1 MLIDPGRARRL
12 LACMGDP
19 SRFRVVEKL
28 MASPFCVTDL
38 AREIGLSQ
46 SCTTRH
52 LQVLQ
57 QEGLVAGLRDGKRVV
72 FRLRTDEPMIAGL
85 VTWALAH
92 AGVGGNQDPVEAV
105 PPDSSPPATPV
116 DMPELAGMKTS
127 ATPEK
132 VSRPSIEAGGTTPR
146 PRGSSRADDI
156 DDFLL

>member
-1 MLIDPGRARRL
+1 VLIDPGRTQRL

-19 SRFRVVEKL
+19 SRFRVIEKL
-28 MASPFCVTDL
+28 MASSFCVTDL

-57 QEGLVAGLRDGKRVV
+57 KEGLVIGLRSGKRVV
-72 FRLRTDEPMIAGL
+72 FRLRTEEPMIAGL

-92 AGVGGNQDPVEAV
+92 AGPAAEARKPRQPSAPRSTVGETGAAVMQADRLPVE
-105 PPDSSPPATPV
+105 V
-116 DMPELAGMKTS
+116 DTS
-127 ATPEK
+127 
-132 VSRPSIEAGGTTPR
+132 TPR
-146 PRGSSRADDI
+146 PRASVARNDDM